1 MSDSKVTRRE
11 ALRLGM
17 GAAAVAVTASVS
29 GVASA
34 AVDGLATPHQ
44 TEGPFFPK
52 RDQPDK
58 DVDLT
63 RIEGHS
69 VHAEG
74 KMIVVKGVIVDDD
87 MKPVSGALVD
97 VWQANVYGRYDHED
111 DPNPAPLDPNF
122 QGWARMVTGDDGAY
136 EFKTIMPGAYKVDG
150 SWSRPPHIHFK
161 IAKRGYHEL
170 TTQMYFAG
178 EKLNDDDQILQA
190 LAKEEQALLIVDFL
204 PVTSDP
210 VVPVG
215 QFDVSIRKV

>member
-11 ALRLGM
+11 ALRLGL
-17 GAAAVAVTASVS
+17 GTAAIAMTASVS
-29 GVASA
+29 GVARA
-34 AVDGLATPHQ
+34 AGDRLATPHQ

-69 VHAEG
+69 AQAEG
-74 KMIVVKGVIVDDD
+74 KVIMVKGVIVDDD
-87 MKPVSGALVD
+87 MKPVSGALID
-97 VWQANVYGRYDHED
+97 VWQANVHGRYDHED

-122 QGWARMVTGDDGAY
+122 QSWAKMVTGDDGAY
-136 EFKTIMPGAYKVDG
+136 EFKTIVPGAYKVEG

-190 LAKEEQALLIVDFL
+190 LSKEEQALLIVDFN
-204 PVTSDP
+204 PVASDP